1 MRSMVISHIIS
12 GDFVGD
18 RREEGMKKT
27 GRQILALIMTVLMV
41 SAMCAAAFAETA
53 PSEGAAV
60 AAPEADA
67 QLPAAEDSGIIDAA
81 ALQQWMDGFVQ
92 EHNLNQDYMRFSVGF
107 WYSGTGDSW
116 YYDAD
121 QWMYSASLYK
131 VPVSM
136 LMAEKEAAGELTQDS
151 VVNGTTLEYL
161 ESTALIYS
169 NNDSGHSMVS
179 WLGGTYAGKCSDMTI
194 KFTDLPESYF
204 EQDFY
209 DVSYYTA
216 RYMTQVMSTLYQGGD
231 AKFPHVLDYL
241 KQAQPDDYYNRNAAL
256 KGSYTIAQKFGAYE
270 EGNGNN
276 NNHCAAVI
284 YTPNPIVVTVMT
296 RNIGDYQSLIAE
308 VGGHLAD
315 YALQLDQNL
324 ESWKQAQAE
333 QAAAELAAAELAAAQ
348 QATAESGTTATANS
362 ETQSIASPAPV
373 SAEANPVSVPTQ
385 TEEVQGTVQ
394 ENAAPP
400 AAQKRIPTAVLII
413 AGVLVAVLIIAA
425 ALLVIAK
432 RRAAEEPDEEDFDW
446 QEPEPVK
453 AAPTRKR
460 RAERAETDRR
470 TETPKRRNAAAEKP
484 SRKTGSDG
492 GYKPRH

>member
-1 MRSMVISHIIS
+1 
-12 GDFVGD
+12 
-18 RREEGMKKT
+18 MKRT
-27 GRQILALIMTVLMV
+27 GRQILSLMMTILLL
-41 SAMCAAAFAETA
+41 AATCTAAFAEATPA
-53 PSEGAAV
+53 EGAAA
-60 AAPEADA
+60 AAPGADA
-67 QLPAAEDSGIIDAA
+67 QLPAAEDSGIIDANE
-81 ALQQWMDGFVQ
+81 LQQWMDSFVQ

-136 LMAEKEAAGELTQDS
+136 LMAEKEAAGELTLES

-161 ESTALIYS
+161 ESTALVYS

-194 KFTDLPESYF
+194 KFTDLPDSYF
-204 EQDFY
+204 DQDFY

-216 RYMTQVMSTLYQGGD
+216 RYMTQVMRTLYQGGD

-296 RNIGDYQSLIAE
+296 RNVGDYQNIIAE
-308 VGGHLAD
+308 VGGHLAE
-315 YALQLDQNL
+315 YALELDQKL
-324 ESWKQAQAE
+324 ESWKQEQEA
-333 QAAAELAAAELAAAQ
+333 QAAAERAAAELAAAQ
-348 QATAESGTTATANS
+348 QAAENGTAEAVAPEMQNA
-362 ETQSIASPAPV
+362 ASAEPAPAETNTAAMPA
-373 SAEANPVSVPTQ
+373 SAEPVPAA
-385 TEEVQGTVQ
+385 GQ
-394 ENAAPP
+394 ESATNAAAPR
-400 AAQKRIPTAVLII
+400 RIPVAVLIL
-413 AGVLVAVLIIAA
+413 AGVLVAVVIVA
-425 ALLVIAK
+425 ALLLVAAR
-432 RRAAEEPDEEDFDW
+432 RRAAEEPDEDELDW
-446 QEPEPVK
+446 QESEKAEPVRRTPAKKSSAEHRENGERETEAPKRRSAAPVK
-453 AAPTRKR
+453 A
-460 RAERAETDRR
+460 
-470 TETPKRRNAAAEKP
+470 N
-484 SRKTGSDG
+484 RKTESTG

>member
-1 MRSMVISHIIS
+1 
-12 GDFVGD
+12 
-18 RREEGMKKT
+18 MKRT
-27 GRQILALIMTVLMV
+27 GRQILSLMMTILLLAVMGT
-41 SAMCAAAFAETA
+41 AAFAEAA
-53 PSEGAAV
+53 PAEGAD
-60 AAPEADA
+60 AAASGADA

-81 ALQQWMDGFVQ
+81 ALQQWMDNFAQ
-92 EHNLNQDYMRFSVGF
+92 EHNLKQDYMRFSVGF

-136 LMAEKEAAGELTQDS
+136 LMAEKEAAGELTLES

-179 WLGGTYAGKCSDMTI
+179 WLGGTYNGKCSDMTI
-194 KFTDLPESYF
+194 KFTDLPDGYF
-204 EQDFY
+204 DQDFY

-216 RYMTQVMSTLYQGGD
+216 RYMTQVMRTLYQGGD

-296 RNIGDYQSLIAE
+296 RNVGEYQNIIAE
-308 VGGHLAD
+308 VGGHLAE
-315 YALQLDQNL
+315 YALELDQKL
-324 ESWKQAQAE
+324 ESWKQEQEAQAAE
-333 QAAAELAAAELAAAQ
+333 RAAAELAAAELAAENG
-348 QATAESGTTATANS
+348 TAEAAAPEMQNAASAEPAAAETNTAAMPASAEPVPAAAQVSTAN
-362 ETQSIASPAPV
+362 A
-373 SAEANPVSVPTQ
+373 
-385 TEEVQGTVQ
+385 
-394 ENAAPP
+394 AAPR
-400 AAQKRIPTAVLII
+400 RIPVAVLIL
-413 AGVLVAVLIIAA
+413 AGVLVAVVIIAA
-425 ALLVIAK
+425 LLLVSVR
-432 RRAAEEPDEEDFDW
+432 RRAAEEPDEDELDW
-446 QEPEPVK
+446 QESEKAEPVRRPPAKKSRAEHRENGERKTEVPKRRSAGPVK
-453 AAPTRKR
+453 A
-460 RAERAETDRR
+460 
-470 TETPKRRNAAAEKP
+470 N
-484 SRKTGSDG
+484 RKTESTG

>member
-1 MRSMVISHIIS
+1 
-12 GDFVGD
+12 
-18 RREEGMKKT
+18 MKKT
-27 GRQILALIMTVLMV
+27 GRRLLSLIMTILVLG
-41 SAMCAAAFAETA
+41 SMCTAAFAEAAPAEETA
-53 PSEGAAV
+53 ASAPDTGAA
-60 AAPEADA
+60 
-67 QLPAAEDSGIIDAA
+67 LPAAEDSGIIDANE
-81 ALQQWMDGFVQ
+81 LQQWMDSFVQ

-136 LMAEKEAAGELTQDS
+136 LMAEKEATGELSQDS

-194 KFTDLPESYF
+194 KFTDLPDSYF
-204 EQDFY
+204 DQDFY

-216 RYMTQVMSTLYQGGD
+216 RYMTQVMRTLYQGGD

-296 RNIGDYQSLIAE
+296 RNVGDYQNIIAE
-308 VGGHLAD
+308 VGGHLAE
-315 YALQLDQNL
+315 YALELDQKL
-324 ESWKQAQAE
+324 ESWKQEQEA
-333 QAAAELAAAELAAAQ
+333 QAAAERAAAELAAAQ
-348 QATAESGTTATANS
+348 QAAENGTAEA
-362 ETQSIASPAPV
+362 IAPEMQNAASAEPAPAETNTAAMPA
-373 SAEANPVSVPTQ
+373 SAEPVPAA
-385 TEEVQGTVQ
+385 GQ
-394 ENAAPP
+394 ESATNAAAPR
-400 AAQKRIPTAVLII
+400 RIPVAVLIL
-413 AGVLVAVLIIAA
+413 AGVLVAVVIVA
-425 ALLVIAK
+425 ALLLVAAR
-432 RRAAEEPDEEDFDW
+432 RRAAEEPDEDELDW
-446 QEPEPVK
+446 QESEKAEPVRRTPAKKSSAEHRENGERETEAPKRRSAAPVK
-453 AAPTRKR
+453 A
-460 RAERAETDRR
+460 
-470 TETPKRRNAAAEKP
+470 N
-484 SRKTGSDG
+484 RKTESTG

>member
-1 MRSMVISHIIS
+1 
-12 GDFVGD
+12 
-18 RREEGMKKT
+18 MKRT
-27 GRQILALIMTVLMV
+27 GRQILSLMMTILLLAVMGT
-41 SAMCAAAFAETA
+41 AAFAEAA
-53 PSEGAAV
+53 PAEGAD
-60 AAPEADA
+60 AAASGADA

-81 ALQQWMDGFVQ
+81 ALQQWMDNFAQ
-92 EHNLNQDYMRFSVGF
+92 EHNLKQDYMRFSVGF

-136 LMAEKEAAGELTQDS
+136 LMAEKEAAGELTLES

-179 WLGGTYAGKCSDMTI
+179 WLGGTYNGKCSDMTI
-194 KFTDLPESYF
+194 KFTDLPDGYF
-204 EQDFY
+204 DQDFY

-216 RYMTQVMSTLYQGGD
+216 RYMTQVMRTLYQGGD

-296 RNIGDYQSLIAE
+296 RNVGDYQNIIAE
-308 VGGHLAD
+308 VGGHLAE
-315 YALQLDQNL
+315 YALELDQKL
-324 ESWKQAQAE
+324 ESWKQEQEAQAAE
-333 QAAAELAAAELAAAQ
+333 RAAAELAAAELAAENG
-348 QATAESGTTATANS
+348 TAEAAAPEMQNAASAEPAAAETNTAAMPASAEPVPAAAQVSTAN
-362 ETQSIASPAPV
+362 A
-373 SAEANPVSVPTQ
+373 
-385 TEEVQGTVQ
+385 
-394 ENAAPP
+394 AAPR
-400 AAQKRIPTAVLII
+400 RIPVAVLIL
-413 AGVLVAVLIIAA
+413 AGVLVAVVIIAA
-425 ALLVIAK
+425 LLLVSVR
-432 RRAAEEPDEEDFDW
+432 RRAAEEPDEDELDW
-446 QEPEPVK
+446 QESEKAEPVRRPPAKKSRAEHRENGERKTEVPKRRSAGPVK
-453 AAPTRKR
+453 A
-460 RAERAETDRR
+460 
-470 TETPKRRNAAAEKP
+470 N
-484 SRKTGSDG
+484 RKTESTG

>member
-1 MRSMVISHIIS
+1 
-12 GDFVGD
+12 
-18 RREEGMKKT
+18 MKKT
-27 GRQILALIMTVLMV
+27 SMRLLSLIMTVLILAAMGAEGFAEAVPGEPV
-41 SAMCAAAFAETA
+41 SAGEPAAETA
-53 PSEGAAV
+53 TEN
-60 AAPEADA
+60 
-67 QLPAAEDSGIIDAA
+67 SGIIDAA
-81 ALQQWMDGFVQ
+81 ELQQWMDSFVQ
-92 EHNLNQDYMRFSVGF
+92 EHNLNQNYMRFSVGF
-107 WYSGTGDSW
+107 WYSGTGESW

-136 LMAEKEAAGELTQDS
+136 LMAEKEAAGELTLDT

-161 ESTALIYS
+161 ESTALVYS

-241 KQAQPDDYYNRNAAL
+241 KQAQPDDYYNRNTAL
-256 KGSYTIAQKFGAYE
+256 KNNYTIAQKFGAYE
-270 EGNGNN
+270 EANGNN

-296 RNIGDYQSLIAE
+296 RNVGEYQNIIAA

-315 YALQLDQNL
+315 YALQLDQKL

-333 QAAAELAAAELAAAQ
+333 KAAAELAAAQ
-348 QATAESGTTATANS
+348 QAAAEAAAGNSTAETVAPETQSAPVSVQEPAESGQITAVGQQDQFPAVAQETAKG
-362 ETQSIASPAPV
+362 ASAPR
-373 SAEANPVSVPTQ
+373 
-385 TEEVQGTVQ
+385 
-394 ENAAPP
+394 
-400 AAQKRIPTAVLII
+400 RIPTVVLII
-413 AGVLVAVLIIAA
+413 AGVLVAVLIIASVLLA
-425 ALLVIAK
+425 AMR
-432 RRAAEEPDEEDFDW
+432 RRAAEEPDEDELDW
-446 QEPEPVK
+446 QEPKPVRVRP
-453 AAPTRKR
+453 AGQN
-460 RAERAETDRR
+460 RAEHTGERSRVEA
-470 TETPKRRNAAAEKP
+470 PKRQSASVSKP
-484 SRKTGSDG
+484 GRKTESGS

>member
-1 MRSMVISHIIS
+1 
-12 GDFVGD
+12 
-18 RREEGMKKT
+18 MKRT
-27 GRQILALIMTVLMV
+27 GRQILSLMMTILLL
-41 SAMCAAAFAETA
+41 AATCTAAFAEAA
-53 PSEGAAV
+53 PAEGAAA
-60 AAPEADA
+60 AAPGADA

-81 ALQQWMDGFVQ
+81 ALQQWMDNFAQ
-92 EHNLNQDYMRFSVGF
+92 EHNLKQDYMRFSVGF

-136 LMAEKEAAGELTQDS
+136 LMAEKEAAGELTLES

-161 ESTALIYS
+161 ESTALVYS

-179 WLGGTYAGKCSDMTI
+179 WLGGTYNGKCSDMTI
-194 KFTDLPESYF
+194 KFTDLPDSYF
-204 EQDFY
+204 DQDFY

-216 RYMTQVMSTLYQGGD
+216 RYMTQVMRTLYQGGD

-296 RNIGDYQSLIAE
+296 RNVGDYQNIIAE
-308 VGGHLAD
+308 VGGHLAE
-315 YALQLDQNL
+315 YALELDQKL
-324 ESWKQAQAE
+324 ESWKQEQEA
-333 QAAAELAAAELAAAQ
+333 QAAAERAAAELAAAQ
-348 QATAESGTTATANS
+348 QAAENGTAEAAAPEMQSAASAEPASAETNTATMP
-362 ETQSIASPAPV
+362 ASAEPVPAAGHESATNAPAPR
-373 SAEANPVSVPTQ
+373 
-385 TEEVQGTVQ
+385 
-394 ENAAPP
+394 
-400 AAQKRIPTAVLII
+400 RIPVAVLIL
-413 AGVLVAVLIIAA
+413 AGVLVAVVIIAA
-425 ALLVIAK
+425 LLLVSVR
-432 RRAAEEPDEEDFDW
+432 RRAAEEPDEDELDW
-446 QEPEPVK
+446 QESEKAEPVRRTPAKKSSAEHRENGERETEAPKRRSAAPVK
-453 AAPTRKR
+453 A
-460 RAERAETDRR
+460 
-470 TETPKRRNAAAEKP
+470 N
-484 SRKTGSDG
+484 RKTESTG

>member
-1 MRSMVISHIIS
+1 
-12 GDFVGD
+12 
-18 RREEGMKKT
+18 MKKT
-27 GRQILALIMTVLMV
+27 GRRLLSLIMTILMLG
-41 SAMCAAAFAETA
+41 AMCTAASAEAAPAEETAAAATGAE
-53 PSEGAAV
+53 AA
-60 AAPEADA
+60 
-67 QLPAAEDSGIIDAA
+67 LPAAEDSGIIDAA
-81 ALQQWMDGFVQ
+81 ALQQWMDSFVQ
-92 EHNLNQDYMRFSVGF
+92 EHNLNQNYMRFSVGF

-121 QWMYSASLYK
+121 QWMYSASLYE

-136 LMAEKEAAGELTQDS
+136 LMAEKEAAGELSQDT

-179 WLGGTYAGKCSDMTI
+179 WLGGTYSGKCSDMTI
-194 KFTDLPESYF
+194 RFTDLPESYF

-216 RYMTQVMSTLYQGGD
+216 RYMTQVMRTLYQGGD

-296 RNIGDYQSLIAE
+296 RNVGEYQNIIAA
-308 VGGHLAD
+308 VGGYLAD
-315 YALQLDQNL
+315 YALQLDQKL
-324 ESWKQAQAE
+324 ESWKQEQAE
-333 QAAAELAAAELAAAQ
+333 RAAAELAAAEQAAAQ
-348 QATAESGTTATANS
+348 QVEASSGTGEAAAP
-362 ETQSIASPAPV
+362 EAQSVASTTTV
-373 SAEANPVSVPTQ
+373 SAETDPVSVPGQ
-385 TEEVQGTVQ
+385 TEENRTTVQ
-394 ENAAPP
+394 ETADRP

-413 AGVLVAVLIIAA
+413 AGVLVAVLVIAA
-425 ALLVIAK
+425 VLLAAMR
-432 RRAAEEPDEEDFDW
+432 RRAAEEPDEEQLDW
-446 QEPEPVK
+446 QEAETMK
-453 AAPTRKR
+453 AAPARKR
-460 RAERAETDRR
+460 RAERPAEEHRA
-470 TETPKRRNAAAEKP
+470 EAPKRRSAAA
-484 SRKTGSDG
+484 SRPAGKKESDG
-492 GYKPRH
+492 GYQPRH

>member
-1 MRSMVISHIIS
+1 
-12 GDFVGD
+12 
-18 RREEGMKKT
+18 MKRT
-27 GRQILALIMTVLMV
+27 GRQILSLMMTILLL
-41 SAMCAAAFAETA
+41 AATCTAAFAEAA
-53 PSEGAAV
+53 PAAGAAAV
-60 AAPEADA
+60 PGADT

-81 ALQQWMDGFVQ
+81 ALQQWMDNFAQ
-92 EHNLNQDYMRFSVGF
+92 EHNLKQDYMRFSVGF

-136 LMAEKEAAGELTQDS
+136 LMAEKEAAGELTKDS

-161 ESTALIYS
+161 ESTALVYS

-179 WLGGTYAGKCSDMTI
+179 WLGGTYNGKCSDMTI
-194 KFTDLPESYF
+194 KFTDLPDSYF
-204 EQDFY
+204 DQDFY

-216 RYMTQVMSTLYQGGD
+216 RYMTQVMRTLYQGGD

-296 RNIGDYQSLIAE
+296 RNVGEYQNIIAE
-308 VGGHLAD
+308 VGGHLAE
-315 YALQLDQNL
+315 YALELDQKL
-324 ESWKQAQAE
+324 ESWKQEQEA
-333 QAAAELAAAELAAAQ
+333 QAAAERAAAELAAAQ
-348 QATAESGTTATANS
+348 QAAENGTAEAVAPEMQNA
-362 ETQSIASPAPV
+362 ASAEPAPAETNTAAMPA
-373 SAEANPVSVPTQ
+373 SAEPVPAA
-385 TEEVQGTVQ
+385 GQ
-394 ENAAPP
+394 ESATNAAAPR
-400 AAQKRIPTAVLII
+400 RIPVAVLIL
-413 AGVLVAVLIIAA
+413 AGVLVAVVIIAA
-425 ALLVIAK
+425 LLLVAAR
-432 RRAAEEPDEEDFDW
+432 RRAAEEPDEDELDW
-446 QEPEPVK
+446 QESEKAEPVRRTPAKKSSAEHRENGERETEAPKRRSAAPVK
-453 AAPTRKR
+453 A
-460 RAERAETDRR
+460 
-470 TETPKRRNAAAEKP
+470 N
-484 SRKTGSDG
+484 RKTESTG

>member
-1 MRSMVISHIIS
+1 
-12 GDFVGD
+12 
-18 RREEGMKKT
+18 MKKT
-27 GRQILALIMTVLMV
+27 SVRLLSLIMTVLILAVM
-41 SAMCAAAFAETA
+41 STAAFAEAVPGEPVSAGEPTA
-53 PSEGAAV
+53 
-60 AAPEADA
+60 
-67 QLPAAEDSGIIDAA
+67 LPGTENSGIIDASE
-81 ALQQWMDGFVQ
+81 LQQWMDSFVQ
-92 EHNLNQDYMRFSVGF
+92 EHNLNQNYMRFSVGF
-107 WYSGTGDSW
+107 WYSGTGESW

-136 LMAEKEAAGELTQDS
+136 LMAEKEAAGELTLDT

-161 ESTALIYS
+161 ESTALVYS

-241 KQAQPDDYYNRNAAL
+241 KQAQPDDYYNRNTAL
-256 KGSYTIAQKFGAYE
+256 KNNYTIAQKFGAYE
-270 EGNGNN
+270 EANGNN

-296 RNIGDYQSLIAE
+296 RNVGEYQNIIAA
-308 VGGHLAD
+308 VGGHMAD
-315 YALQLDQNL
+315 YALQLDQKL

-333 QAAAELAAAELAAAQ
+333 KAAAELAAAQ
-348 QATAESGTTATANS
+348 QAAAEAAAGNNTAETVVP
-362 ETQSIASPAPV
+362 ETQSVPV
-373 SAEANPVSVPTQ
+373 SAQEPAEAGQ
-385 TEEVQGTVQ
+385 TTAAGQQDQFPAAAQ
-394 ENAAPP
+394 ENAKGASAPR
-400 AAQKRIPTAVLII
+400 KIPTVVLVI
-413 AGVLVAVLIIAA
+413 AGVLVAVLIIAV
-425 ALLVIAK
+425 ALLAAMR
-432 RRAAEEPDEEDFDW
+432 RRAAEEPDEDELDW
-446 QEPEPVK
+446 QEPKPVK
-453 AAPTRKR
+453 VRPAGQR
-460 RAERAETDRR
+460 RAEHTGERSRAEA
-470 TETPKRRNAAAEKP
+470 PKRQSAPVSKP
-484 SRKTGSDG
+484 GRKTDSGS

>member
-1 MRSMVISHIIS
+1 
-12 GDFVGD
+12 
-18 RREEGMKKT
+18 MKRT
-27 GRQILALIMTVLMV
+27 GRQILSLMMTILLL
-41 SAMCAAAFAETA
+41 AATCTAAFAEAA
-53 PSEGAAV
+53 PAEGAAA
-60 AAPEADA
+60 AAPGADA

-81 ALQQWMDGFVQ
+81 ALQQWMDNFAQ
-92 EHNLNQDYMRFSVGF
+92 EHNLKQDYMRFSVGF

-136 LMAEKEAAGELTQDS
+136 LMAEKEAAGELTLES

-161 ESTALIYS
+161 ESTALVYS

-194 KFTDLPESYF
+194 KFTDLPDSYF
-204 EQDFY
+204 DQDFY

-216 RYMTQVMSTLYQGGD
+216 RYMTQVMRTLYQGGD

-296 RNIGDYQSLIAE
+296 RNVGDYQNIIAE
-308 VGGHLAD
+308 VGGHLAE
-315 YALQLDQNL
+315 YALELDQKL
-324 ESWKQAQAE
+324 ESWKQEQEA
-333 QAAAELAAAELAAAQ
+333 QAAAERAAAELAAAQ
-348 QATAESGTTATANS
+348 QAAENGTAEAVAPEMQNA
-362 ETQSIASPAPV
+362 ASAEPAPAETNTAAMPA
-373 SAEANPVSVPTQ
+373 SAEPVPAA
-385 TEEVQGTVQ
+385 GQ
-394 ENAAPP
+394 ESATNAAAPR
-400 AAQKRIPTAVLII
+400 RIPVAVLIL
-413 AGVLVAVLIIAA
+413 AGVLVAVVIVA
-425 ALLVIAK
+425 ALLLVAAR
-432 RRAAEEPDEEDFDW
+432 RRAAEEPDEDELDW
-446 QEPEPVK
+446 QESEKAEPVRRTPAKKSSAEHRENGERETEAPKRRSAAPVK
-453 AAPTRKR
+453 A
-460 RAERAETDRR
+460 
-470 TETPKRRNAAAEKP
+470 N
-484 SRKTGSDG
+484 RKTESTG

>member
-1 MRSMVISHIIS
+1 
-12 GDFVGD
+12 
-18 RREEGMKKT
+18 MKRT
-27 GRQILALIMTVLMV
+27 GRQILSLMMTILLL
-41 SAMCAAAFAETA
+41 AATCTAAFAEAA
-53 PSEGAAV
+53 PAAGAAAV
-60 AAPEADA
+60 PGADT

-81 ALQQWMDGFVQ
+81 ALQQWMDNFAQ
-92 EHNLNQDYMRFSVGF
+92 EHNLKQDYMRFSVGF

-136 LMAEKEAAGELTQDS
+136 LMAEKEAAGELTLES

-161 ESTALIYS
+161 ESTALVYS

-179 WLGGTYAGKCSDMTI
+179 WLGGTYNGKCSDMTI
-194 KFTDLPESYF
+194 KFTDLPDSYF
-204 EQDFY
+204 DQDFY

-216 RYMTQVMSTLYQGGD
+216 RYMTQVMRTLYQGGD

-296 RNIGDYQSLIAE
+296 RNVGEYQNIIAE
-308 VGGHLAD
+308 VGGHLAE
-315 YALQLDQNL
+315 YALELDQKL
-324 ESWKQAQAE
+324 ESWKQEQEAQAAAE
-333 QAAAELAAAELAAAQ
+333 RAAAELAAAELAAENG
-348 QATAESGTTATANS
+348 TAAAAAPEMQSAASAEPASAETNTATMP
-362 ETQSIASPAPV
+362 ASAEPVPAAGHESATNAPAPR
-373 SAEANPVSVPTQ
+373 
-385 TEEVQGTVQ
+385 
-394 ENAAPP
+394 
-400 AAQKRIPTAVLII
+400 RIPVAVLIL
-413 AGVLVAVLIIAA
+413 AGVLVAVVIIAA
-425 ALLVIAK
+425 LLLVSVR
-432 RRAAEEPDEEDFDW
+432 RRAAEEPDEDELDW
-446 QEPEPVK
+446 QESEKAEPVRRTPAKKSRAEHRESGSRGTEAPKRRSADPVK
-453 AAPTRKR
+453 A
-460 RAERAETDRR
+460 
-470 TETPKRRNAAAEKP
+470 N
-484 SRKTGSDG
+484 RKTESTG

>member
-1 MRSMVISHIIS
+1 
-12 GDFVGD
+12 
-18 RREEGMKKT
+18 MKKT
-27 GRQILALIMTVLMV
+27 GRRLLSLIMTILVLG
-41 SAMCAAAFAETA
+41 SMCTAAFAE
-53 PSEGAAV
+53 
-60 AAPEADA
+60 AAPAEETAAAATGAEAA
-67 QLPAAEDSGIIDAA
+67 LPAAEDSGIIDANE
-81 ALQQWMDGFVQ
+81 LQQWMDSFVQ

-136 LMAEKEAAGELTQDS
+136 LMAEKEAAGELSQDS

-216 RYMTQVMSTLYQGGD
+216 RYMTQVMRTLYQGGD
-231 AKFPHVLDYL
+231 AAFPHVLDYL
-241 KQAQPDDYYNRNAAL
+241 KQAQPDDYYNRNPAL

-296 RNIGDYQSLIAE
+296 RNIGDYQNIIAE
-308 VGGHLAD
+308 VGGYLSD

-324 ESWKQAQAE
+324 ESWNQEQAE
-333 QAAAELAAAELAAAQ
+333 RAAAELAAAEQAAAQ
-348 QATAESGTTATANS
+348 QAEAASGTGEAAASEAQSVASTTA
-362 ETQSIASPAPV
+362 V
-373 SAEANPVSVPTQ
+373 SAETDPVSVVGQ
-385 TEEVQGTVQ
+385 TEEPRTTVQ
-394 ENAAPP
+394 ETADRP
-400 AAQKRIPTAVLII
+400 AAEKRIPTAVLII
-413 AGVLVAVLIIAA
+413 AGVLVAVLVIAA
-425 ALLVIAK
+425 VLLAVMR
-432 RRAAEEPDEEDFDW
+432 RRAAEEPGEEELDW
-446 QEPEPVK
+446 QEAEPAK
-453 AAPTRKR
+453 AAPVRKR
-460 RAERAETDRR
+460 RAERPEEERRAETPRR
-470 TETPKRRNAAAEKP
+470 RSAASGRQA
-484 SRKTGSDG
+484 RKKESDG
-492 GYKPRH
+492 GYQPRH

>member
-1 MRSMVISHIIS
+1 
-12 GDFVGD
+12 
-18 RREEGMKKT
+18 MKRT
-27 GRQILALIMTVLMV
+27 GRQILSLMMTILLL
-41 SAMCAAAFAETA
+41 AATCTAAFAEATPA
-53 PSEGAAV
+53 EGAAA
-60 AAPEADA
+60 AAPGADA

-81 ALQQWMDGFVQ
+81 ALQQWMDNFAQ
-92 EHNLNQDYMRFSVGF
+92 EHNLKQDYMRFSVGF

-136 LMAEKEAAGELTQDS
+136 LMAEKEAAGELTLES

-161 ESTALIYS
+161 ESTALVYS

-194 KFTDLPESYF
+194 KFTDLPDSYF
-204 EQDFY
+204 DQDFY

-216 RYMTQVMSTLYQGGD
+216 RYMTQVMRTLYQGGD

-296 RNIGDYQSLIAE
+296 RNVGDYQNIIAE
-308 VGGHLAD
+308 VGGHLAE
-315 YALQLDQNL
+315 YALELDQKL
-324 ESWKQAQAE
+324 ESWKQEQEA
-333 QAAAELAAAELAAAQ
+333 QAAAERAAAELAAAQ
-348 QATAESGTTATANS
+348 QAAENGTAEAVAPEMQNA
-362 ETQSIASPAPV
+362 ASAEPAPAETNTAAMPA
-373 SAEANPVSVPTQ
+373 SAEPVPAA
-385 TEEVQGTVQ
+385 GQ
-394 ENAAPP
+394 ESATNAAAPR
-400 AAQKRIPTAVLII
+400 RIPVAVLIL
-413 AGVLVAVLIIAA
+413 AGVLVAVVIVA
-425 ALLVIAK
+425 ALLLVAAR
-432 RRAAEEPDEEDFDW
+432 RRAAEEPDEDELDW
-446 QEPEPVK
+446 QESEKAEPVRRTPAKKSSAEHRENGERETEAPKRRSAAPVK
-453 AAPTRKR
+453 A
-460 RAERAETDRR
+460 
-470 TETPKRRNAAAEKP
+470 N
-484 SRKTGSDG
+484 RKTESTG

>member
-1 MRSMVISHIIS
+1 
-12 GDFVGD
+12 
-18 RREEGMKKT
+18 MKKT
-27 GRQILALIMTVLMV
+27 GRQILALIMTMLMV
-41 SAMCAAAFAETA
+41 SAMCAAAFAEAA

-121 QWMYSASLYK
+121 QWMYSASMYK

-136 LMAEKEAAGELTQDS
+136 LMAEKDAAGELTQDS

-179 WLGGTYAGKCSDMTI
+179 WLGGTYSGKCSDMTI

-216 RYMTQVMSTLYQGGD
+216 RYMTQVMRTLYQGGD

-241 KQAQPDDYYNRNAAL
+241 KQAQPDDYYNRNSAL

-270 EGNGNN
+270 EANGNN
-276 NNHCAAVI
+276 NNHCTAVI

-296 RNIGDYQSLIAE
+296 RNVGEYQNIIAE
-308 VGGHLAD
+308 VGGYLAD

-324 ESWKQAQAE
+324 ESWKQEQAE
-333 QAAAELAAAELAAAQ
+333 QAAAELAAQQAAAQ
-348 QATAESGTTATANS
+348 QAAAQKAAAQQAAAQQAAAENGTGEAAASEVQSASAATDM
-362 ETQSIASPAPV
+362 SPEADPV
-373 SAEANPVSVPTQ
+373 SA
-385 TEEVQGTVQ
+385 
-394 ENAAPP
+394 AAQAEGNRAPAP
-400 AAQKRIPTAVLII
+400 ESAEHGAAQKKIPTLVLII

-425 ALLVIAK
+425 ALLIVAR
-432 RRAAEEPDEEDFDW
+432 RRAAEESEEEQLDW
-446 QEPEPVK
+446 QEPETVK
-453 AAPTRKR
+453 SPEGGKR
-460 RAERAETDRR
+460 SAGRAEIERR
-470 TETPKRRNAAAEKP
+470 TEAQTRRNAAAEKKP
-484 SRKTGSDG
+484 VRKTESAG
-492 GYKPRH
+492 GYKPKH

>member
-1 MRSMVISHIIS
+1 
-12 GDFVGD
+12 
-18 RREEGMKKT
+18 MKRT
-27 GRQILALIMTVLMV
+27 GRQILSLMMTILLL
-41 SAMCAAAFAETA
+41 AATCTAAFAEATPA
-53 PSEGAAV
+53 EGAAA
-60 AAPEADA
+60 AAPGADA

-81 ALQQWMDGFVQ
+81 ALQQWMDNFAQ
-92 EHNLNQDYMRFSVGF
+92 EHNLKQDYMRFSVGF

-136 LMAEKEAAGELTQDS
+136 LMAEKEAAGELTLES

-161 ESTALIYS
+161 ESTALVYS

-194 KFTDLPESYF
+194 KFTDLPDSYF
-204 EQDFY
+204 DQDFY

-216 RYMTQVMSTLYQGGD
+216 RYMTQVMRTLYQGGD

-296 RNIGDYQSLIAE
+296 RNVGDYQNIIAE
-308 VGGHLAD
+308 VGGHLAE
-315 YALQLDQNL
+315 YALELDQKL
-324 ESWKQAQAE
+324 ESWKQEQEA
-333 QAAAELAAAELAAAQ
+333 QAAAERAAAELAAAQ
-348 QATAESGTTATANS
+348 QAAENGTAEAVAPEMQNA
-362 ETQSIASPAPV
+362 ASAEPAPAETNTAAMPA
-373 SAEANPVSVPTQ
+373 SAEPVPAA
-385 TEEVQGTVQ
+385 GQ
-394 ENAAPP
+394 ESATNAAAPR
-400 AAQKRIPTAVLII
+400 RIPVAVLIL
-413 AGVLVAVLIIAA
+413 AGVLVAVVIVA
-425 ALLVIAK
+425 ALLLVSVR
-432 RRAAEEPDEEDFDW
+432 RRAAEEPDEDELDW
-446 QEPEPVK
+446 QESEKAEPVRRTPAKKSSAEHRENGERETEAPKRRSAAPVK
-453 AAPTRKR
+453 A
-460 RAERAETDRR
+460 
-470 TETPKRRNAAAEKP
+470 N
-484 SRKTGSDG
+484 RKTESTG

>member
-1 MRSMVISHIIS
+1 
-12 GDFVGD
+12 
-18 RREEGMKKT
+18 MKRT
-27 GRQILALIMTVLMV
+27 GRQILSLMMTILLL
-41 SAMCAAAFAETA
+41 AATCTAAFAEAA
-53 PSEGAAV
+53 PAAGAAAV
-60 AAPEADA
+60 PGADT

-81 ALQQWMDGFVQ
+81 ALQQWMDNFAQ
-92 EHNLNQDYMRFSVGF
+92 EHNLKQDYMRFSVGF

-136 LMAEKEAAGELTQDS
+136 LMAEKEAAGELTKDS

-161 ESTALIYS
+161 ESTALVYS

-179 WLGGTYAGKCSDMTI
+179 WLGGTYNGKCSDMTI
-194 KFTDLPESYF
+194 KFTDLPDSYF
-204 EQDFY
+204 DQDFY

-216 RYMTQVMSTLYQGGD
+216 RYMTQVMRTLYQGGD

-296 RNIGDYQSLIAE
+296 RNVGEYQNIIAE
-308 VGGHLAD
+308 VGGHLAE
-315 YALQLDQNL
+315 YALELDQKL
-324 ESWKQAQAE
+324 ESWKQEQEAQAAAE
-333 QAAAELAAAELAAAQ
+333 RAAAELAAAELAAENG
-348 QATAESGTTATANS
+348 TAAAAAPEMQSAASAEPASAETNTATMP
-362 ETQSIASPAPV
+362 ASAEPVPAAGHESATNAPAPR
-373 SAEANPVSVPTQ
+373 
-385 TEEVQGTVQ
+385 
-394 ENAAPP
+394 
-400 AAQKRIPTAVLII
+400 RIPVAVLIL
-413 AGVLVAVLIIAA
+413 AGVLVAVVIIAA
-425 ALLVIAK
+425 LLLVSVR
-432 RRAAEEPDEEDFDW
+432 RRAAEEPDEDELDW
-446 QEPEPVK
+446 QESEKAEPVRRTPAKKSSAEHRENGERETEAPKRRSAAPVK
-453 AAPTRKR
+453 A
-460 RAERAETDRR
+460 
-470 TETPKRRNAAAEKP
+470 N
-484 SRKTGSDG
+484 RKTESTG

>member
-1 MRSMVISHIIS
+1 
-12 GDFVGD
+12 
-18 RREEGMKKT
+18 MKKT
-27 GRQILALIMTVLMV
+27 GRKILSLIMTILVLG
-41 SAMCAAAFAETA
+41 SMCTAACAEAAPAEETAAAA
-53 PSEGAAV
+53 PGDAA
-60 AAPEADA
+60 A
-67 QLPAAEDSGIIDAA
+67 LPAAEDSGIIDANE
-81 ALQQWMDGFVQ
+81 LQQWMDSFVQ
-92 EHNLNQDYMRFSVGF
+92 EHNLNQNYMRFSVGF

-179 WLGGTYAGKCSDMTI
+179 WLGGTYSGKCSDMTI

-231 AKFPHVLDYL
+231 AAFPHVLDYL
-241 KQAQPDDYYNRNAAL
+241 KQAQPDDYYNRNPAL

-296 RNIGDYQSLIAE
+296 RNIGDYQSIIAE

-348 QATAESGTTATANS
+348 QEAGANGTAEAAEP
-362 ETQSIASPAPV
+362 ETQSSDTVTPVPA
-373 SAEANPVSVPTQ
+373 ETNPVSVPAQ
-385 TEEVQGTVQ
+385 TEESQVPVQDT
-394 ENAAPP
+394 AARP
-400 AAQKRIPTAVLII
+400 ASQKRIPTAVLII

-425 ALLVIAK
+425 VLLVAMR
-432 RRAAEEPDEEDFDW
+432 RRADQEPDEEAFDW
-446 QEPEPVK
+446 QDARPVET
-453 AAPTRKR
+453 AQTRKR
-460 RAERAETDRR
+460 RAERRDEDRH
-470 TETPKRRNAAAEKP
+470 TETAKRRSASAAKSSGKNE
-484 SRKTGSDG
+484 SDG

>member
-1 MRSMVISHIIS
+1 
-12 GDFVGD
+12 
-18 RREEGMKKT
+18 MKRT
-27 GRQILALIMTVLMV
+27 GRQILSLMMTILLL
-41 SAMCAAAFAETA
+41 AATCTAAFAEAA
-53 PSEGAAV
+53 PAAGAAAV
-60 AAPEADA
+60 PGADT

-81 ALQQWMDGFVQ
+81 ALQQWMDNFAQ
-92 EHNLNQDYMRFSVGF
+92 EHNLKQDYMRFSVGF

-136 LMAEKEAAGELTQDS
+136 LMAEKEAAGELTKDS

-161 ESTALIYS
+161 ESTALVYS

-179 WLGGTYAGKCSDMTI
+179 WLGGTYNGKCSDMTI
-194 KFTDLPESYF
+194 KFTDLPDSYF
-204 EQDFY
+204 DQDFY

-216 RYMTQVMSTLYQGGD
+216 RYMTQVMRTLYQGGD

-296 RNIGDYQSLIAE
+296 RNVGEYQNIIAE
-308 VGGHLAD
+308 VGGHLAE
-315 YALQLDQNL
+315 YALELDQKL
-324 ESWKQAQAE
+324 ESWKQEQEAQAAAE
-333 QAAAELAAAELAAAQ
+333 RAAAELAAAELAAENG
-348 QATAESGTTATANS
+348 TAAAAAPEMQSAASAEPASAETNTATMP
-362 ETQSIASPAPV
+362 ASAEPVPAAGHESATNAPAPR
-373 SAEANPVSVPTQ
+373 
-385 TEEVQGTVQ
+385 
-394 ENAAPP
+394 
-400 AAQKRIPTAVLII
+400 RIPVAVLIL
-413 AGVLVAVLIIAA
+413 AGVLVAVVIIAA
-425 ALLVIAK
+425 LLLVSVR
-432 RRAAEEPDEEDFDW
+432 RRAAEEPDEDELDW
-446 QEPEPVK
+446 QESEKAEPVRRTPAKKSRAEHRESGSRGTEAPKRRSADPVK
-453 AAPTRKR
+453 A
-460 RAERAETDRR
+460 
-470 TETPKRRNAAAEKP
+470 N
-484 SRKTGSDG
+484 RKTESTG

>member
-1 MRSMVISHIIS
+1 
-12 GDFVGD
+12 
-18 RREEGMKKT
+18 MKRT
-27 GRQILALIMTVLMV
+27 GRQILSLMMTILLL
-41 SAMCAAAFAETA
+41 AATCTAAFAEAA
-53 PSEGAAV
+53 PAEGAAA
-60 AAPEADA
+60 AAPGADA

-81 ALQQWMDGFVQ
+81 ALQQWMDNFAQ
-92 EHNLNQDYMRFSVGF
+92 EHNLKQDYMRFSVGF

-136 LMAEKEAAGELTQDS
+136 LMAEKEAAGELTLES

-161 ESTALIYS
+161 ESTALVYS

-194 KFTDLPESYF
+194 KFTDLPDSYF
-204 EQDFY
+204 DQDFY

-216 RYMTQVMSTLYQGGD
+216 RYMTQVMRTLYQGGD

-296 RNIGDYQSLIAE
+296 RNVGDYQNIIAE
-308 VGGHLAD
+308 VGGHLAE
-315 YALQLDQNL
+315 YALELDQKL
-324 ESWKQAQAE
+324 ESWKQEQEAQAAAE
-333 QAAAELAAAELAAAQ
+333 RAAAELAAAEPAAAENG
-348 QATAESGTTATANS
+348 TAEAAAPEMQNA
-362 ETQSIASPAPV
+362 ASAEPAPAETNTAAMPA
-373 SAEANPVSVPTQ
+373 SAEPVPAA
-385 TEEVQGTVQ
+385 GQ
-394 ENAAPP
+394 ESATNAAAPR
-400 AAQKRIPTAVLII
+400 RIPVAVLIL
-413 AGVLVAVLIIAA
+413 AGVLVAVVIVA
-425 ALLVIAK
+425 ALLLVAAR
-432 RRAAEEPDEEDFDW
+432 RRAAEEPDEDELDW
-446 QEPEPVK
+446 QESEKAEPVRRTPAKKSSAEHRENGERETEAPKRRSAAPVK
-453 AAPTRKR
+453 A
-460 RAERAETDRR
+460 
-470 TETPKRRNAAAEKP
+470 N
-484 SRKTGSDG
+484 RKTESTG

>member
-1 MRSMVISHIIS
+1 
-12 GDFVGD
+12 
-18 RREEGMKKT
+18 MKRT
-27 GRQILALIMTVLMV
+27 GRQILSLMMTILLL
-41 SAMCAAAFAETA
+41 AATCTAAFAEATPA
-53 PSEGAAV
+53 EGAAA
-60 AAPEADA
+60 AAPGADA

-81 ALQQWMDGFVQ
+81 AMQQWMDNFAQ
-92 EHNLNQDYMRFSVGF
+92 EHNLKQDYMRFSVGF

-136 LMAEKEAAGELTQDS
+136 LMAEKEAAGELTKDS

-161 ESTALIYS
+161 ESTALVYS

-194 KFTDLPESYF
+194 KFTDLPDSYF
-204 EQDFY
+204 DQDFY

-216 RYMTQVMSTLYQGGD
+216 RYMTQVMRTLYQGGD

-296 RNIGDYQSLIAE
+296 RNVGEYQNIIAE
-308 VGGHLAD
+308 VGGHLAE
-315 YALQLDQNL
+315 YALELDQKL
-324 ESWKQAQAE
+324 ESWKQEQEAQAAAE
-333 QAAAELAAAELAAAQ
+333 RAAAELAAAELAAENG
-348 QATAESGTTATANS
+348 TAAAAAPEMQSAASAEPASAETNTATMP
-362 ETQSIASPAPV
+362 ASAEPVPAAGHESATNAPAPR
-373 SAEANPVSVPTQ
+373 
-385 TEEVQGTVQ
+385 
-394 ENAAPP
+394 
-400 AAQKRIPTAVLII
+400 RIPVAVLIL
-413 AGVLVAVLIIAA
+413 AGVLVAVVIIAA
-425 ALLVIAK
+425 LLLVSVR
-432 RRAAEEPDEEDFDW
+432 RRAAEEPDEDELDW
-446 QEPEPVK
+446 QESEKAEPVRRTPAKKSRAEHRESGSRGTEAPKRRSADPVK
-453 AAPTRKR
+453 A
-460 RAERAETDRR
+460 
-470 TETPKRRNAAAEKP
+470 N
-484 SRKTGSDG
+484 RKTESTG

>member
-1 MRSMVISHIIS
+1 
-12 GDFVGD
+12 
-18 RREEGMKKT
+18 MKRT
-27 GRQILALIMTVLMV
+27 GRQILSLMMTILLL
-41 SAMCAAAFAETA
+41 AATCTAAFAEAA
-53 PSEGAAV
+53 PAEGAAA
-60 AAPEADA
+60 AAPGADA

-81 ALQQWMDGFVQ
+81 ALQQWMDNFAQ
-92 EHNLNQDYMRFSVGF
+92 EHNLKQDYMRFSVGF

-116 YYDAD
+116 YYDAY

-136 LMAEKEAAGELTQDS
+136 LMAEKEAAGELTLES

-161 ESTALIYS
+161 ESTALVYS

-194 KFTDLPESYF
+194 KFTDLPDGYF
-204 EQDFY
+204 DQDFY

-216 RYMTQVMSTLYQGGD
+216 RYMTQVMRTLYQGGD

-296 RNIGDYQSLIAE
+296 RNVGDYQNIIAE
-308 VGGHLAD
+308 VGGHLAE
-315 YALQLDQNL
+315 YALELDQKL
-324 ESWKQAQAE
+324 ESWKQEQEA
-333 QAAAELAAAELAAAQ
+333 QAAAERAAAELAAAQ
-348 QATAESGTTATANS
+348 QAAENGTAEAVAPEMQNAASAEPAPAETNTAAMPASAEPVPAAAQVSTAN
-362 ETQSIASPAPV
+362 A
-373 SAEANPVSVPTQ
+373 
-385 TEEVQGTVQ
+385 
-394 ENAAPP
+394 AAPR
-400 AAQKRIPTAVLII
+400 RIPVAVLIL
-413 AGVLVAVLIIAA
+413 AGVLVAVVIVA
-425 ALLVIAK
+425 ALLLVAAR
-432 RRAAEEPDEEDFDW
+432 RRAAEEPDEDELDW
-446 QEPEPVK
+446 QESEKAEPVRRTPAKKSSAEHRENGERETEAPKRRSAAPVK
-453 AAPTRKR
+453 A
-460 RAERAETDRR
+460 
-470 TETPKRRNAAAEKP
+470 N
-484 SRKTGSDG
+484 RKTESTG

>member
-1 MRSMVISHIIS
+1 
-12 GDFVGD
+12 
-18 RREEGMKKT
+18 MKRT
-27 GRQILALIMTVLMV
+27 GRQILSLMMTILLL
-41 SAMCAAAFAETA
+41 AATCTAAFAEAA
-53 PSEGAAV
+53 PAEGAAA
-60 AAPEADA
+60 AAPGADA

-81 ALQQWMDGFVQ
+81 ALQQWMDNFAQ
-92 EHNLNQDYMRFSVGF
+92 EHNLKQDYMRFSVGF

-136 LMAEKEAAGELTQDS
+136 LMAEKEAAGELTLES

-161 ESTALIYS
+161 ESTALVYS

-194 KFTDLPESYF
+194 KFTDLPDSYF
-204 EQDFY
+204 DQDFY

-216 RYMTQVMSTLYQGGD
+216 RYMTQVMRTLYQGGD

-296 RNIGDYQSLIAE
+296 RNVGDYQNIIAE
-308 VGGHLAD
+308 VGGHLAE
-315 YALQLDQNL
+315 YALELDQKL
-324 ESWKQAQAE
+324 ESWKQEQEA
-333 QAAAELAAAELAAAQ
+333 QAAAERAAAELAAAQ
-348 QATAESGTTATANS
+348 QAAENGTAEA
-362 ETQSIASPAPV
+362 IAPEMQNAASAEPAPAETNTAAMPA
-373 SAEANPVSVPTQ
+373 SAEPVPAA
-385 TEEVQGTVQ
+385 GQ
-394 ENAAPP
+394 ESATNAAAPR
-400 AAQKRIPTAVLII
+400 RIPVAVLIF
-413 AGVLVAVLIIAA
+413 AGVLVAVVIVA
-425 ALLVIAK
+425 ALLLVAAR
-432 RRAAEEPDEEDFDW
+432 RRAAEEPDEDELDW
-446 QEPEPVK
+446 QESEKAEPVRRTPAKKSSAEHRENGERETEAPKRRSAAPVK
-453 AAPTRKR
+453 ANRM
-460 RAERAETDRR
+460 
-470 TETPKRRNAAAEKP
+470 TE
-484 SRKTGSDG
+484 STG
-492 GYKPRH
+492 

>member
-1 MRSMVISHIIS
+1 
-12 GDFVGD
+12 
-18 RREEGMKKT
+18 MKRT
-27 GRQILALIMTVLMV
+27 GRQILSLMMTILLL
-41 SAMCAAAFAETA
+41 AATCTAAFAEAA
-53 PSEGAAV
+53 PAEGAAA
-60 AAPEADA
+60 AAPGADA

-81 ALQQWMDGFVQ
+81 ALQQWMDNFAQ
-92 EHNLNQDYMRFSVGF
+92 EHNLKQDYMRFSVGF

-136 LMAEKEAAGELTQDS
+136 LMAEKEAAGELTLES

-161 ESTALIYS
+161 ESTALVYS

-194 KFTDLPESYF
+194 KFTDLPDSYF
-204 EQDFY
+204 DQDFY

-216 RYMTQVMSTLYQGGD
+216 RYMTQVMRTLYQGGD

-296 RNIGDYQSLIAE
+296 RNVGDYQNIIAE
-308 VGGHLAD
+308 VGGHLAE
-315 YALQLDQNL
+315 YALELDQKL
-324 ESWKQAQAE
+324 ESWKQEQEA
-333 QAAAELAAAELAAAQ
+333 QAAAERAAAELAAAQ
-348 QATAESGTTATANS
+348 QAAENGTAEARACAGGNEHRGYARFGGAGTGRRSGERDKRRGA
-362 ETQSIASPAPV
+362 
-373 SAEANPVSVPTQ
+373 
-385 TEEVQGTVQ
+385 Q
-394 ENAAPP
+394 ENPRRSADSCGGSGCGGDRCGAASC
-400 AAQKRIPTAVLII
+400 RC
-413 AGVLVAVLIIAA
+413 AA
-425 ALLVIAK
+425 ARGGRT
-432 RRAAEEPDEEDFDW
+432 RR
-446 QEPEPVK
+446 
-453 AAPTRKR
+453 
-460 RAERAETDRR
+460 
-470 TETPKRRNAAAEKP
+470 
-484 SRKTGSDG
+484 G
-492 GYKPRH
+492 

>member
-1 MRSMVISHIIS
+1 
-12 GDFVGD
+12 
-18 RREEGMKKT
+18 MKRT
-27 GRQILALIMTVLMV
+27 GRQILSLMMTILLL
-41 SAMCAAAFAETA
+41 AATCTAAFAEAA
-53 PSEGAAV
+53 PAEGAAA
-60 AAPEADA
+60 AAPGADA

-81 ALQQWMDGFVQ
+81 ALQQWMDNFAQ
-92 EHNLNQDYMRFSVGF
+92 EHNLKQDYMRFSVGF

-136 LMAEKEAAGELTQDS
+136 LMAEKEAAGELTLES

-161 ESTALIYS
+161 ESTALVYS

-194 KFTDLPESYF
+194 KFTDLPDSYF
-204 EQDFY
+204 DQDFY

-216 RYMTQVMSTLYQGGD
+216 RYMTQVMRTLYQGGD

-296 RNIGDYQSLIAE
+296 RNVGEYQNIIAE
-308 VGGHLAD
+308 VGGHLAE
-315 YALQLDQNL
+315 YALELDQKL
-324 ESWKQAQAE
+324 ESWKQEQEA
-333 QAAAELAAAELAAAQ
+333 QAAAERAAAELAAAQ
-348 QATAESGTTATANS
+348 QAAENGTAEA
-362 ETQSIASPAPV
+362 IAPEMQNAASAEPAPAETNTAAMPA
-373 SAEANPVSVPTQ
+373 SAEPVPAA
-385 TEEVQGTVQ
+385 GQ
-394 ENAAPP
+394 ESATNAAAPR
-400 AAQKRIPTAVLII
+400 RIPVAVLIL
-413 AGVLVAVLIIAA
+413 AGVLVAVVIVA
-425 ALLVIAK
+425 ALLLVAAR
-432 RRAAEEPDEEDFDW
+432 RRAAEEPDEDELDW
-446 QEPEPVK
+446 QESEKAEPVRRTPAKKSSAEHRENGERETEAPKRRSAAPVK
-453 AAPTRKR
+453 A
-460 RAERAETDRR
+460 
-470 TETPKRRNAAAEKP
+470 N
-484 SRKTGSDG
+484 RKTESTG

>member
-1 MRSMVISHIIS
+1 
-12 GDFVGD
+12 
-18 RREEGMKKT
+18 MKRT
-27 GRQILALIMTVLMV
+27 GRQILSLMMTILLL
-41 SAMCAAAFAETA
+41 AATCTAAFAEAA
-53 PSEGAAV
+53 PAEGAAA
-60 AAPEADA
+60 AAPGADA

-81 ALQQWMDGFVQ
+81 ALQQWMDNFAQ
-92 EHNLNQDYMRFSVGF
+92 EHNLKQDYMRFSVGF

-136 LMAEKEAAGELTQDS
+136 LMAEKEAAGELTLES

-161 ESTALIYS
+161 ESTALVYS

-194 KFTDLPESYF
+194 KFTDLPDSYF
-204 EQDFY
+204 DQDFY

-216 RYMTQVMSTLYQGGD
+216 RYMTQVMRTLYQGGD

-284 YTPNPIVVTVMT
+284 YTPNPIVVTMMT
-296 RNIGDYQSLIAE
+296 RNVGDYQNIIAE
-308 VGGHLAD
+308 VGGHLAE
-315 YALQLDQNL
+315 YALELDQKL
-324 ESWKQAQAE
+324 ESWKQEQEA
-333 QAAAELAAAELAAAQ
+333 QAAAERAAAELAAAQ
-348 QATAESGTTATANS
+348 QAAENGTAEA
-362 ETQSIASPAPV
+362 IAPEMQNAASAEPAPAETNTAAMPA
-373 SAEANPVSVPTQ
+373 SAEPVPAA
-385 TEEVQGTVQ
+385 GQ
-394 ENAAPP
+394 ESATNAAAPR
-400 AAQKRIPTAVLII
+400 RIPVAVLIL
-413 AGVLVAVLIIAA
+413 AGVLVAVVIVA
-425 ALLVIAK
+425 ALLLVAAR
-432 RRAAEEPDEEDFDW
+432 RRAAEEPDEDELDW
-446 QEPEPVK
+446 QESEKAEPVRRTPAKKSSAEHRENGERETEAPKRRSAAPVK
-453 AAPTRKR
+453 A
-460 RAERAETDRR
+460 
-470 TETPKRRNAAAEKP
+470 N
-484 SRKTGSDG
+484 RKTESTG

>member
-1 MRSMVISHIIS
+1 
-12 GDFVGD
+12 
-18 RREEGMKKT
+18 MKRT
-27 GRQILALIMTVLMV
+27 GRQILSLMMTILLL
-41 SAMCAAAFAETA
+41 AATCTAAFAEAA
-53 PSEGAAV
+53 PAEGAAA
-60 AAPEADA
+60 AAPGADA

-81 ALQQWMDGFVQ
+81 ALQQWMDNFAQ
-92 EHNLNQDYMRFSVGF
+92 EHNLKQDYMRFSVGF

-136 LMAEKEAAGELTQDS
+136 LMAEKEAAGELTKDS

-161 ESTALIYS
+161 ESTALVYS

-194 KFTDLPESYF
+194 KFTDLPDSYF
-204 EQDFY
+204 DQDFY

-216 RYMTQVMSTLYQGGD
+216 RYMTQVMRTLYQGGD

-296 RNIGDYQSLIAE
+296 RNVGDYQNIIAE
-308 VGGHLAD
+308 VGGHLAE
-315 YALQLDQNL
+315 YALELDQKL
-324 ESWKQAQAE
+324 ESWKQEQEA
-333 QAAAELAAAELAAAQ
+333 QAAAERAAAELAAAQ
-348 QATAESGTTATANS
+348 QAAENGTAEAIAPEMQNAASAEPAPAETNTAAMPASAEPVPAAAQVSTAN
-362 ETQSIASPAPV
+362 A
-373 SAEANPVSVPTQ
+373 
-385 TEEVQGTVQ
+385 
-394 ENAAPP
+394 AAPR
-400 AAQKRIPTAVLII
+400 RIPVAVLIL
-413 AGVLVAVLIIAA
+413 AGVLVAVVIVA
-425 ALLVIAK
+425 ALLLVAAR
-432 RRAAEEPDEEDFDW
+432 RRAAEEPDEDELDW
-446 QEPEPVK
+446 QESEKAEPVRRTPAKKSSAEHRENGERETEAPKRRSAAPVK
-453 AAPTRKR
+453 A
-460 RAERAETDRR
+460 
-470 TETPKRRNAAAEKP
+470 N
-484 SRKTGSDG
+484 RKTESTG

>member
-1 MRSMVISHIIS
+1 
-12 GDFVGD
+12 
-18 RREEGMKKT
+18 MKKT
-27 GRQILALIMTVLMV
+27 SMRLLSLIMTILMLAV
-41 SAMCAAAFAETA
+41 ISTAAFAEA
-53 PSEGAAV
+53 IPGEPVSAGESAA
-60 AAPEADA
+60 
-67 QLPAAEDSGIIDAA
+67 LPGTENSGIIDASE
-81 ALQQWMDGFVQ
+81 LQQWMDSFVQ
-92 EHNLNQDYMRFSVGF
+92 EHNLNQNYMRFSVGF
-107 WYSGTGDSW
+107 WYSGTGESW

-136 LMAEKEAAGELTQDS
+136 LMAEKEAAGELTLDT

-161 ESTALIYS
+161 ESTALVYS

-241 KQAQPDDYYNRNAAL
+241 KQAQPDDYYNRNTAL
-256 KGSYTIAQKFGAYE
+256 KNNYTIAQKFGAYE
-270 EGNGNN
+270 EANGNN

-296 RNIGDYQSLIAE
+296 RNVGEYQNIIAA

-315 YALQLDQNL
+315 YALQLDQKL

-333 QAAAELAAAELAAAQ
+333 KAAAELAAAQ
-348 QATAESGTTATANS
+348 QAAAEAAAGNSTAETVAPETQSAPVSVQEPAESGQITAVGQQDQFPAVAQETAKG
-362 ETQSIASPAPV
+362 ASAPR
-373 SAEANPVSVPTQ
+373 
-385 TEEVQGTVQ
+385 
-394 ENAAPP
+394 
-400 AAQKRIPTAVLII
+400 RIPTVVLII
-413 AGVLVAVLIIAA
+413 AGVLVAVLIIASVLLA
-425 ALLVIAK
+425 AMR
-432 RRAAEEPDEEDFDW
+432 RRAAEEPDEDELDW
-446 QEPEPVK
+446 QEPKPVRVRP
-453 AAPTRKR
+453 AGQN
-460 RAERAETDRR
+460 RAEHTGERSRVEA
-470 TETPKRRNAAAEKP
+470 PKRQSASVSKP
-484 SRKTGSDG
+484 GRKTESGS

>member
-1 MRSMVISHIIS
+1 
-12 GDFVGD
+12 
-18 RREEGMKKT
+18 MKRT
-27 GRQILALIMTVLMV
+27 GRQILSLMMTILLL
-41 SAMCAAAFAETA
+41 AATCTAAFAEATPA
-53 PSEGAAV
+53 EGAAA
-60 AAPEADA
+60 AAPGADA

-81 ALQQWMDGFVQ
+81 ALQQWMDNFAQ
-92 EHNLNQDYMRFSVGF
+92 EHNLKQDYMRFSVGF

-136 LMAEKEAAGELTQDS
+136 LMAEKEAAGELTKDS

-161 ESTALIYS
+161 ESTALVYS

-194 KFTDLPESYF
+194 KFTDLPDSYF
-204 EQDFY
+204 DQDFY

-216 RYMTQVMSTLYQGGD
+216 RYMTQVMRTLYQGGD

-296 RNIGDYQSLIAE
+296 RNVGDYQNIIAE
-308 VGGHLAD
+308 VGGHLAE
-315 YALQLDQNL
+315 YALELDQKL
-324 ESWKQAQAE
+324 ENWKQEQEAQAAAE
-333 QAAAELAAAELAAAQ
+333 RAAAELAAAEQAAENGTAEAVAPEMQSAASAEPASAETNTATMPVPAEPVPAAAQ
-348 QATAESGTTATANS
+348 ESAT
-362 ETQSIASPAPV
+362 
-373 SAEANPVSVPTQ
+373 
-385 TEEVQGTVQ
+385 
-394 ENAAPP
+394 NAAAPR
-400 AAQKRIPTAVLII
+400 RIPVAVLIL
-413 AGVLVAVLIIAA
+413 AGVLVAVVIVA
-425 ALLVIAK
+425 ALLLVAAR
-432 RRAAEEPDEEDFDW
+432 RRAAEEPDEDELDW
-446 QEPEPVK
+446 QESEKAEPVRRTPAKKSSAEHRENGERETEAPKRRSAAPVK
-453 AAPTRKR
+453 A
-460 RAERAETDRR
+460 
-470 TETPKRRNAAAEKP
+470 N
-484 SRKTGSDG
+484 RKTESTG

>member
-1 MRSMVISHIIS
+1 
-12 GDFVGD
+12 
-18 RREEGMKKT
+18 MKRT
-27 GRQILALIMTVLMV
+27 GRQILSLMMTILLL
-41 SAMCAAAFAETA
+41 AATCTAAFAEATPA
-53 PSEGAAV
+53 EGAAA
-60 AAPEADA
+60 AAPGADA

-81 ALQQWMDGFVQ
+81 ALQQWMDNFAQ
-92 EHNLNQDYMRFSVGF
+92 EHNLKQDYMRFSVGF

-136 LMAEKEAAGELTQDS
+136 LMAEKEAAGELTLES

-161 ESTALIYS
+161 ESTALVYS

-194 KFTDLPESYF
+194 KFTDLPDSYF
-204 EQDFY
+204 DQDFY

-216 RYMTQVMSTLYQGGD
+216 RYMTQVMRTLYQGGD

-296 RNIGDYQSLIAE
+296 RNVGEYQNIIAE
-308 VGGHLAD
+308 VGGHLAE
-315 YALQLDQNL
+315 YALELDQKL
-324 ESWKQAQAE
+324 ESWKQEQEA
-333 QAAAELAAAELAAAQ
+333 QAAAERAAAELAAAQ
-348 QATAESGTTATANS
+348 QAAENGTAEAAAPEMQSAASAEPASAETNTATMP
-362 ETQSIASPAPV
+362 ASAEPVPAAGHESATNAPAPR
-373 SAEANPVSVPTQ
+373 
-385 TEEVQGTVQ
+385 
-394 ENAAPP
+394 
-400 AAQKRIPTAVLII
+400 RIPVAVLIL
-413 AGVLVAVLIIAA
+413 AGVLVAVVIIAA
-425 ALLVIAK
+425 LLLVSVR
-432 RRAAEEPDEEDFDW
+432 RRAAEEPDEDELDW
-446 QEPEPVK
+446 QESEKAEPVRRTPAKKSRAEHRESGSRGTEAPKRRSADPVK
-453 AAPTRKR
+453 A
-460 RAERAETDRR
+460 
-470 TETPKRRNAAAEKP
+470 N
-484 SRKTGSDG
+484 RKTESTG